1 MNSQASL
8 ITKQLEWGGGQK
20 NNGLYHLND
29 TAGLHKLLG
38 DFGVEFILLIGV
50 YTRLQDE
57 SMGKD
62 LKCNFN
68 H

>member
-20 NNGLYHLND
+20 NNELHRLND

-38 DFGVEFILLIGV
+38 DFWCRV
-50 YTRLQDE
+50 YTPYRKY
-57 SMGKD
+57 STSR
-62 LKCNFN
+62 
-68 H
+68 